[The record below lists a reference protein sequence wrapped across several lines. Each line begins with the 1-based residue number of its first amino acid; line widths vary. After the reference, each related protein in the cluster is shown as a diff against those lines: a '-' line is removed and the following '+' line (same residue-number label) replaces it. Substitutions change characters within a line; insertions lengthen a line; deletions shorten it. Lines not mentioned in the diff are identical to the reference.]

1 MNAKQAD
8 RESGQRALG
17 RLLHIA
23 AGSTGQSRKVAD
35 FLVAWHNAEENGGSD
50 PVDLWSVDARI
61 ADDIL
66 AVLHLI
72 NVSHHY
78 PPELGFDPE
87 ITAVWE
93 RWRSNTPRQS
103 PKSEA
108 EDRVG
113 AF

>member
-1 MNAKQAD
+1 MNAKQVD
-8 RESGQRALG
+8 RERGQRALG

-35 FLVAWHNAEENGGSD
+35 FLLAWHNAAENGGWD
-50 PVDLWSVDARI
+50 PVNLWSVDTRI

-72 NVSHHY
+72 SAFHCY

-87 ITAVWE
+87 ITSVWE
-93 RWRSNTPRQS
+93 RWRSNTPQQS
-103 PKSEA
+103 PKSDD
-108 EDRVG
+108 EDRVW